1 LMFSQIGS
9 SRGGAR
15 RGAIVGIGGVS
26 IAIDLHR
33 TWPALER
40 QISDLYGVY
49 PQLDLDDLPDL
60 TIALRPQSWRSG
72 LSGKSVRAFA
82 NGYAPYQAVPARLA
96 VPAMEATIN
105 GFLWKYLARVLLLH
119 AAVIERAGRAILL
132 PGPSGVGKS
141 TLCTALIARGWRL
154 LTDEIAMVRPQDGQL
169 TPHPRAISLKN
180 EAIQLA
186 AKALPDAHLSGP
198 FVNPTK
204 GAVAFMRPPTL
215 AIERAGETA
224 EPALV
229 VFPHYRPDA
238 RVEVEPIEKAQAFMK
253 LIACSANY
261 FTLLES
267 GFETLANLVESCDHY
282 ALAYRSLDDAVS
294 VIESLAPSSRRIE
307 KVA

>member
-1 LMFSQIGS
+1 LMFPRIGS
-9 SRGGAR
+9 SHGRSR
-15 RGAIVGIGGVS
+15 QGAIVGIGGVS
-26 IAIDLHR
+26 IAIDLHLA
-33 TWPALER
+33 WPALQR
-40 QISDLYGVY
+40 QISDLYGDY
-49 PQLDLDDLPDL
+49 PQHDPDDLPDL
-60 TIALRPQSWRSG
+60 TIAIRPQGWRSR
-72 LSGKSVRAFA
+72 LSGKAVRAFA

-105 GFLWKYLARVLLLH
+105 WYLWKYFARVLLLH
-119 AAVIERAGRAILL
+119 AAVIERNGRAVLL
-132 PGPSGVGKS
+132 PGPSGAGKS

-154 LTDEIAMVRPQDGQL
+154 LTDEIAMVRPQDGQVV
-169 TPHPRAISLKN
+169 PHPRPISLKN
-180 EAIQLA
+180 EAIEMA
-186 AKALPDAHLSGP
+186 ATALSDAYLSER

-229 VFPHYRPDA
+229 VFPRYRPDA
-238 RVEVEPIEKAQAFMK
+238 TFEVEPIEKAHAFMR
-253 LIACSANY
+253 LVACSANY

-282 ALAYRSLDDAVS
+282 ALSYRSLDDAVS
-294 VIESLAPSSRRIE
+294 IVESLAPPSRRVE